1 MLPTLEA
8 GMRPKVQACI
18 QACEQGVPRATII
31 DGRVPH
37 SMLLEIFT
45 DTGFGTMV
53 MEDSH
58 D

>member
-1 MLPTLEA
+1 
-8 GMRPKVQACI
+8 MRPKVQACI

-53 MEDSH
+53 MGDNH